1 MAKLPSA
8 AGWRQHRSHPSHPWG
23 VSVSPGGGLDPEK
36 VTVREM
42 LLPQPQSLL
51 LLLLPIL
58 TKLLSSLISFLGGFR
73 CLGNAVCSLPPLCT
87 TLPASRRALPEAG
100 AACLGRSQHEAGY
113 EEAGA
118 GQPALLGRI
127 LTSGSASALSAQTNT
142 PSLAGPVWKTVPK
155 SFHKAAQGTSL
166 NDSCAQRPSDQRCC
180 KQIADNVCRRF
191 INAPPATASQSPCR
205 AEMLAT
211 VQTLT

>member
-1 MAKLPSA
+1 MQIPSF
-8 AGWRQHRSHPSHPWG
+8 SSLG

-58 TKLLSSLISFLGGFR
+58 TKLLSSLISFLGVFR
-73 CLGNAVCSLPPLCT
+73 CLGNAACSLPALCT
-87 TLPASRRALPEAG
+87 TLPASQRALPEAG
-100 AACLGRSQHEAGY
+100 AACLGRSQHEAGC
-113 EEAGA
+113 EEAGDWEQEPGSRRSWVA
-118 GQPALLGRI
+118 SLPPAMPRPSQHKQL
-127 LTSGSASALSAQTNT
+127 A
-142 PSLAGPVWKTVPK
+142 PSLAGPIWKTVPK

-180 KQIADNVCRRF
+180 EQIADNVCRRF